1 MGLKAKFIFA
11 AFLLKSKSMHFKKKK
26 SWKMCIVKKLCKDL
40 KNVLPTNKIILT
52 YSFHELLEIAS
63 LSETALES
71 KWKSINYNLRI
82 IVLKVNFSLNEKLIT

>member
-1 MGLKAKFIFA
+1 
-11 AFLLKSKSMHFKKKK
+11 
-26 SWKMCIVKKLCKDL
+26 MCIVKKLCKDL

-71 KWKSINYNLRI
+71 K
-82 IVLKVNFSLNEKLIT
+82 